1 MRPVRFAALTGYA
14 PVEQP
19 KTMKLKIAI
28 SLLNES
34 GSLARLENDDMDS
47 VDFCESNTSQDAK
60 KLCMKAAKELREY
73 AARFE
78 MLANEPNPF
87 KEATQ
92 NRVNR
97 AKVEA
102 HSEKLCRPADSEARA
117 QTKESNVR

>member
-1 MRPVRFAALTGYA
+1 MSNETTTPTAPARADSPALTGYA

-19 KTMKLKIAI
+19 KTMKLQIAI
-28 SLLNES
+28 SKLNES

-47 VDFCESNTSQDAK
+47 VDFCISNTSQDAK
-60 KLCMKAAKELREY
+60 KLCLKAAKELREY

-78 MLANEPNPF
+78 MLANEPDPF

-102 HSEKLCRPADSEARA
+102 HSGGAKASGA
-117 QTKESNVR
+117 